1 MKKGRRMPRWKPA
14 TLYLLAPGNPRVAA
28 FAQPGR
34 KHGERGQ
41 DCWEVTLSS
50 MAEKRDDSL
59 HKRTRGS
66 WHRPE
71 PTGPPLRKM
80 AAVRRW
86 KGPEQ
91 GQEKPSAPG
100 TERGCWQELEER
112 RGELTWASHG
122 SSAFASSRCCSSF
135 SWTWRTPLQ
144 APSTV
149 PRALY
154 RKDCMGREGR
164 S

>member
-1 MKKGRRMPRWKPA
+1 
-14 TLYLLAPGNPRVAA
+14 
-28 FAQPGR
+28 
-34 KHGERGQ
+34 
-41 DCWEVTLSS
+41 VTLSS

-100 TERGCWQELEER
+100 TERGCSQELEER
-112 RGELTWASHG
+112 RAHLGLTWLLRVCFLQVLQQLLLDVEDSLRG
-122 SSAFASSRCCSSF
+122 SQHCPQSLVQER
-135 SWTWRTPLQ
+135 
-144 APSTV
+144 
-149 PRALY
+149 LY
-154 RKDCMGREGR
+154 GKGRKGR